1 MRVLE
6 GFTGVGVS
14 RARLPLLW
22 DDIGTLELLAGRVR
36 TVLGPLLEQTVR
48 AVRQAGEG
56 EAFDRFVAQ
65 TVPFVG
71 KMAETADLMLAVVE
85 AEKKFFLETETG
97 KRTTVAMFSFMQAEF
112 AAAAAMWWWNPV
124 GAATHVAQTRTIIQ
138 VVLRSALVR
147 SAASSTAMQML
158 TMPGSALLAEVSMM
172 TDGLQSGVN
181 WSAVGKQAAYAGAV
195 AFLSTAGGP
204 ALGKAAGAVA
214 AAVSKLGLSDSTKM
228 LLTDLLTRPVLE
240 TGTEGI
246 FGIGASLMVD
256 GYWDPGNLGADLLS
270 GAISGAGGSA
280 ASGLGL
286 VVSRAMNGPR
296 VQMPRLDFTPDGR
309 PVMPV
314 GPTPVGGD
322 TFTGYRTGADDPKAV
337 GAGGQAPPSTP
348 PPLPLPGLNL
358 PAPSLDLPAPRL
370 DLSVPSWSVPSLSV
384 PVAPVPAWVAAAGGP
399 VVERWYR

>member
-1 MRVLE
+1 
-6 GFTGVGVS
+6 
-14 RARLPLLW
+14 
-22 DDIGTLELLAGRVR
+22 
-36 TVLGPLLEQTVR
+36 
-48 AVRQAGEG
+48 
-56 EAFDRFVAQ
+56 
-65 TVPFVG
+65 
-71 KMAETADLMLAVVE
+71 MAETADLMLAVVD

-124 GAATHVAQTRTIIQ
+124 GAAAHLAQARTIIQ

-158 TMPGSALLAEVSMM
+158 TMPGSALLAQVSMM

-195 AFLSTAGGP
+195 AFLSTVGGP

-214 AAVSKLGLSDSTKM
+214 GAVGKLGLSDSTRM

-240 TGTEGI
+240 AGTEGI
-246 FGIGASLMVD
+246 LGWFATAMVD
-256 GYWDPGNLGADLLS
+256 RKLEFDPDNFAADTIS
-270 GAISGAGGSA
+270 GAISGGGGSA

-286 VVSRAMNGPR
+286 VLNRAVNLPR
-296 VQMPRLDFTPDGR
+296 VRVPRPDFTWDGR

-322 TFTGYRTGADDPKAV
+322 MSTGYEAGVDDPKAAV
-337 GAGGQAPPSTP
+337 TGGQAPPSTS
-348 PPLPLPGLNL
+348 PPLPASNL
-358 PAPSLDLPAPRL
+358 PTPSLDLPTPHL
-370 DLSVPSWSVPSLSV
+370 DPSVPSWSVPSLSV
-384 PVAPVPAWVAAAGGP
+384 PVAPVPEWVVAAGGP
-399 VVERWYR
+399 VVER

>member
-1 MRVLE
+1 MRM
-6 GFTGVGVS
+6 S

-36 TVLGPLLEQTVR
+36 AVLGPLLEQTVR
-48 AVRQAGEG
+48 AVRAAGEG

-85 AEKKFFLETETG
+85 AEKKFFLETEAG
-97 KRTTVAMFSFMQAEF
+97 KRTALAMFSFMQAEF

-124 GAATHVAQTRTIIQ
+124 GAAAHLAEARTIIQ

-147 SAASSTAMQML
+147 SAASGTAMQML
-158 TMPGSALLAEVSMM
+158 TMPGSALLAQVSMM

-214 AAVSKLGLSDSTKM
+214 AAVSKLGLSDSTRM

-240 TGTEGI
+240 TGTEGL

-256 GYWDPGNLGADLLS
+256 GYYDTGNLGADLLS
-270 GAISGAGGSA
+270 GALSGTGGSA

-286 VVSRAMNGPR
+286 VVNRAMNGPR
-296 VQMPRLDFTPDGR
+296 VQMPRLAFTPEGR

-314 GPTPVGGD
+314 APPPVGGD
-322 TFTGYRTGADDPKAV
+322 TSAGYRAGVDDPKAV
-337 GAGGQAPPSTP
+337 GAGGQSPP
-348 PPLPLPGLNL
+348 PPLPLPLPALNL
-358 PAPSLDLPAPRL
+358 PAPSL

-384 PVAPVPAWVAAAGGP
+384 PVAPVSAWVAAAGGP
-399 VVERWYR
+399 VVERWYRF